1 MLSLNVILYVPQLNS
16 IYTIVLTNTVKI
28 VLSSL
33 YRIIKFNHIVV
44 QPSCSLI
51 NATTFSVIKF
61 NHIVVQPR
69 CSLVN
74 ATTWFN
80 LIEEQYCIFGSP
92 EILMQQTISR
102 ANLAPTS
109 ELPS

>member
-1 MLSLNVILYVPQLNS
+1 MLSLNVILYVPQLN
-16 IYTIVLTNTVKI
+16 LTNTVKI

-33 YRIIKFNHIVV
+33 YR
-44 QPSCSLI
+44 
-51 NATTFSVIKF
+51 VIKF
-61 NHIVVQPR
+61 NHIVVQPG

-92 EILMQQTISR
+92 EILMQQMISR
-102 ANLAPTS
+102 ANLAPTC